1 MAADPIK
8 RKTFVES
15 VAEFLDKFDF
25 DGVDLDWVRLHT
37 VPKLHFSSK
46 NSILVK
52 SKKKKLGFWRENS
65 NICKK

>member
-25 DGVDLDWVRLHT
+25 DGVDLDWVRYTL
-37 VPKLHFSSK
+37 FQSSIFRPI
-46 NSILVK
+46 N
-52 SKKKKLGFWRENS
+52 
-65 NICKK
+65 

>member
-52 SKKKKLGFWRENS
+52 KS
-65 NICKK
+65 

>member
-1 MAADPIK
+1 MNSFFFGTGGWNAGSGAYSDMAADPIK

-37 VPKLHFSSK
+37 VPKLYFSSNK
-46 NSILVK
+46 SI
-52 SKKKKLGFWRENS
+52 
-65 NICKK
+65 